1 MKECFKD
8 KVVLVTGAAQGIG
21 LATAQEFAKAGAKV
35 ILSDVLDMSEQVK
48 ELTDAGFCA
57 FEYKCDVS
65 SPQQVETMINWIV
78 EKFGRLDCGFNNAGV
93 QTPQKPMAEI

>member
-35 ILSDVLDMSEQVK
+35 ILSDVLDMSE
-48 ELTDAGFCA
+48 
-57 FEYKCDVS
+57 
-65 SPQQVETMINWIV
+65 
-78 EKFGRLDCGFNNAGV
+78 
-93 QTPQKPMAEI
+93 